1 MKGVRGRGWWQAVLG
16 GALVVWAGAAC
27 SIEPRTDRAATGQRA
42 VEQSQAAAV
51 AKQVVGVP
59 GVAPSP
65 VYSPAVRSG
74 AHIFL
79 AGQIGSPMGGEVRL
93 VEGGVAAETRQA
105 LENLERVIAAAGG
118 TMADMV
124 KCTVF
129 LADIADYAAMNEVY
143 VTFFPS
149 DPPARSA
156 FAVGGLPFGA
166 RVEIECM
173 AAAR

>member
-1 MKGVRGRGWWQAVLG
+1 MVHGRGVWRVVVGVALTAVVG
-16 GALVVWAGAAC
+16 TGC
-27 SIEPRTDRAATGQRA
+27 KIEPRTDRAATGQRA
-42 VEQSQAAAV
+42 VQAPAAAV
-51 AKQVVGVP
+51 VTKRVIQVP

-74 AHIFL
+74 PYVFL
-79 AGQIGSPMGGEVRL
+79 AGQIGAPPGGEVRL
-93 VEGGVAAETRQA
+93 VEGGVAAETGQA
-105 LENLERVIAAAGG
+105 LENLRAALAAAGG
-118 TMADMV
+118 TMSDMV

-156 FAVGGLPFGA
+156 FATSGLPFDA
-166 RVEIECM
+166 RVEIECI